1 MTAQK
6 SPPPPVQTL
15 LERLG
20 GADGIQR
27 WVDRFYDK
35 VPENPVLAPLFPP
48 DLTVSREKQHA
59 YFIEFFGGPPLY
71 SQTFGRPFMRYLH
84 RNVRIGQTERDAWL
98 NGMMA
103 ALKAEQTDSAVLA
116 AVEDRLG
123 PMATQMINHHPERK
137 DSYFFN

>member
-1 MTAQK
+1 MAT
-6 SPPPPVQTL
+6 PHDTMDMPGPL

-20 GADGIQR
+20 GEEGIRR
-27 WVDRFYDK
+27 WVDRFYDQ
-35 VPENPVLAPLFPP
+35 VPQDPVLAPLFPP
-48 DLTVSREKQHA
+48 DLSVSREKQAA
-59 YFIEFFGGPPLY
+59 YFTEFFGGPPLY

-84 RNVRIGQTERDAWL
+84 RNVRIGQPERDAWM

-103 ALKAEQTDSAVLA
+103 ALRAERNDPALLEAVA
-116 AVEDRLG
+116 ARLE